1 MKRGLIPFALASLLA
16 AQANAFELKSPD
28 ISAQRPIA
36 EKFVFNSF
44 GCKGENISPA
54 LEWTARRPGPRA
66 SPCWF
71 TIPTPRPA
79 APASGTGS

>member
-28 ISAQRPIA
+28 ISAQGPIA
-36 EKFVFNSF
+36 E
-44 GCKGENISPA
+44 
-54 LEWTARRPGPRA
+54 PRA

-71 TIPTPRPA
+71 TTPTPRPA